1 MKKIVTLAAICFLI
15 SFNSNAQQASAYQ
28 GGFYQPGIM
37 NVRDLAAPPGEGLIF
52 IDYNFWINSNGYRD
66 VNGDR
71 RSGITIPNPNGGENI
86 TIGLDT
92 EIKAYVNAP
101 VIFYVTKFKILG
113 ARYSVSAAPT
123 IIGSNLRVD
132 IQPDG
137 AGNVHAVGNTGGF
150 GDMLI
155 MPVDLAWSFDKKV
168 DVSLMYSMYLP
179 IGRFELGGDDNI
191 GKGYLTHQIQA
202 PTYLYLMDKA
212 TALFVM
218 PTLELNGQ
226 IRDTDINPGN
236 RFTVEY
242 GFSQYLTSWLEIE
255 VINGHNWQISDD
267 RGNDVW
273 WKGTDLYEK
282 DSTNTFGAGVGVW
295 PLAGKLN
302 LRAKYAFDYGSKNR
316 FKNTFFS
323 FSAIFIPNLFTGKNR
338 KTSENPEG

>member
-1 MKKIVTLAAICFLI
+1 MKKTITLAAICFLI

-28 GGFYQPGIM
+28 GGFCQPGIM
-37 NVRDLAAPPGEGLIF
+37 NVRDMAAPPGEGVIF
-52 IDYNFWINSNGYRD
+52 IDYNYWINSNGYRD

-71 RSGITIPNPNGGENI
+71 RSGITIPDPETNEGHYIN
-86 TIGLDT
+86 LDT

-101 VIFYVTKFKILG
+101 VFFYATKFKILG
-113 ARYSVSAAPT
+113 ARYSVAAAAT
-123 IIGSNLRVD
+123 IIGANVRVD

-137 AGNVHAVGNTGGF
+137 DGNVHAVGNTGGF

-155 MPVDLAWSFDKKV
+155 MPVDLAWSFNKKV

-179 IGRFELGGDDNI
+179 IGRFELGADDNI

-218 PTLELNGQ
+218 PTLEMNGQ
-226 IRDTDINPGN
+226 IRDTDVSPGS

-255 VINGHNWQISDD
+255 VINGHNWQITDD
-267 RGNDVW
+267 KGDDVW

-282 DSTNTFGAGVGVW
+282 DSNNTFGAGVGVW
-295 PLAGKLN
+295 PLVGKLN

-338 KTSENPEG
+338 TAENPEG

>member
-1 MKKIVTLAAICFLI
+1 MFNAI
-15 SFNSNAQQASAYQ
+15 AQQASAYQ

-37 NVRDLAAPPGEGLIF
+37 NVRDLAAPPGEGLII

-66 VNGDR
+66 INGDR
-71 RSGITIPNPNGGENI
+71 RSGITIPNPEGGENI
-86 TIGLDT
+86 IVNLDT

-123 IIGSNLRVD
+123 IIGANVRVD
-132 IQPDG
+132 IQPDDSE
-137 AGNVHAVGNTGGF
+137 NVHAVGNTGGF
-150 GDMLI
+150 GDMLL

-179 IGRFELGGDDNI
+179 IGRFELGADDNI

-202 PTYLYLMDKA
+202 PTYLYLMEKA

-218 PTLELNGQ
+218 PTLEMNGQ
-226 IRDTDINPGN
+226 IRDTDVSPGS

-255 VINGHNWQISDD
+255 VINGHNWQITDD
-267 RGNDVW
+267 KGDDVW
-273 WKGTDLYEK
+273 WKDTDLYER
-282 DSTNTFGAGVGVW
+282 DSNNTFGAGVGVW

-338 KTSENPEG
+338 TSENPEG